1 MIDMYQIFGHISAR
15 SDFLGG
21 VLMPVS
27 LFIQGSFR
35 MDNILKDLG
44 KKQIL
49 IRDSTIYSDWI
60 YIRNDEK
67 FILYSLRKVIM
78 GE

>member
-1 MIDMYQIFGHISAR
+1 
-15 SDFLGG
+15 
-21 VLMPVS
+21 MPVS
-27 LFIQGSFR
+27 LFIQDSFH
-35 MDNILKDLG
+35 MDNILTDLR

>member
-1 MIDMYQIFGHISAR
+1 
-15 SDFLGG
+15 
-21 VLMPVS
+21 MPVS
-27 LFIQGSFR
+27 LFIQDSFH
-35 MDNILKDLG
+35 MDNILTDLR

-67 FILYSLRKVIM
+67 LILYSLRKVMI